1 MKRWLIWRGRRG
13 YDTRPLAKTRMN
25 LPAPSKASQFLFA
38 VVGMLLLVRGSIEAQ
53 QSAAASYLKLRGGQP
68 VPGVILGVSGNG
80 VQFQTQAGTITYP
93 LANVE
98 SVQMNPP
105 PEVAAARQ
113 AFESKDYP
121 KALTSAR
128 AVANKYKGLPVEWAQ
143 SMLALTGDL
152 YVMTDDIPKAEAVY
166 AEFEKLYP
174 GGGGLQA
181 KVGQARV
188 AAARKEFG
196 AAKEKLTPII
206 DQALK
211 EKNVP
216 FANRN
221 AYSSAFY
228 VMGMVRES
236 EKDYAGALE
245 DYLRTVTVFYHD
257 PTAVAAAQERA
268 DALRKEHKVTVP

>member
-1 MKRWLIWRGRRG
+1 
-13 YDTRPLAKTRMN
+13 
-25 LPAPSKASQFLFA
+25 
-38 VVGMLLLVRGSIEAQ
+38 VGLLLTRASPGQ
-53 QSAAASYLKLRGGQP
+53 QTAATSYLKLRGGQP
-68 VPGVILGVSGNG
+68 IPGVILGVSANG
-80 VQFQTQAGTITYP
+80 VQFQTQAGTVTYP

-105 PEVAAARQ
+105 PEVLAARQ

-121 KALTSAR
+121 KALTLAR
-128 AVANKYKGLPVEWAQ
+128 AVANKYRGLPVEWAQ
-143 SMLALTGDL
+143 SMFSLVGDL
-152 YVMTDDIPKAEAVY
+152 YVITDEIPKAEATY

-196 AAKEKLTPII
+196 VAKEKLVPITE
-206 DQALK
+206 QALK

-216 FANRN
+216 FANRS

-228 VMGMVRES
+228 VMGLVRES
-236 EKDYAGALE
+236 EKDFAGALE
-245 DYLRTVTVFYHD
+245 DYLRTVTIFYHD

-268 DALRKEHKVTVP
+268 DILRKEHKVTVP